1 MARSV
6 LGDGAAGGGIRGGQT
21 SGGGVSVVGSRGV
34 VGGVDGPSAVVGRE
48 EYGLSPAGVL
58 VSTDDGVVEF
68 HRRLPTRVG
77 RTSFVYD
84 AAGRVVQTV
93 TKRLGKKPLVHR
105 FYYATGQQPVGFC
118 SSDAPGVGYRYVY
131 DGVGRRVA
139 KEVVDTATG
148 QVVCRQVCA
157 HTGNQLA
164 AVVTTV
170 DTGDA
175 GRVGCGLVWSVD
187 PATGEVIGQITVAA
201 GDGAGVKT
209 PAAGAAGSGAAHSAN
224 RCGDGV
230 TGDGGYLEAQCG
242 RGPAGSGSQ
251 VVGVAG
257 TAARAGHPEGAVAS
271 GWSQARVDA
280 RFYALVADVAGAPQE
295 IIDPATGQV
304 EGRVTQSLYGKR
316 TWCGGVSS
324 PLLFAG
330 QYEDA
335 ESGWVYNR
343 FRYYQ
348 PVLGSYNAQ
357 DPLGLAPRVASGQ
370 GYVDHAAHWVDVLGL
385 ASHVK
390 NKQLQRQIDALT
402 PQQKVFWVSP
412 SRRIDSQVNS
422 IGMIREPPIGVS
434 AVKPVSLTLRLGTI
448 QLWRRSSSKSK
459 GSPRS

>member
-1 MARSV
+1 M
-6 LGDGAAGGGIRGGQT
+6 
-21 SGGGVSVVGSRGV
+21 
-34 VGGVDGPSAVVGRE
+34 VGRE

-93 TKRLGKKPLVHR
+93 TKRLGKKPLVHQ
-105 FYYATGQQPVGFC
+105 FFYATGQQPVGFC
-118 SSDAPGVGYRYVY
+118 SSDVPGVGYRYVY

-170 DTGDA
+170 DTGDP

-201 GDGAGVKT
+201 GG
-209 PAAGAAGSGAAHSAN
+209 GAAGRATAHRAG

-230 TGDGGYLEAQCG
+230 TGDGGYLEARCG
-242 RGPAGSGSQ
+242 QGPAGGGSQ
-251 VVGVAG
+251 VLGVAG
-257 TAARAGHPEGAVAS
+257 TAGRAGHPEGAMAS

-348 PVLGSYNAQ
+348 PVVGSYNAQ

-385 ASHVK
+385 KCHRLASMSLRMLEFQRK
-390 NKQLQRQIDALT
+390 TDQLCKSGLT
-402 PQQKVFWVSP
+402 EGTRTLMSTLIWT
-412 SRRIDSQVNS
+412 
-422 IGMIREPPIGVS
+422 
-434 AVKPVSLTLRLGTI
+434 KPATRCSTLE
-448 QLWRRSSSKSK
+448 
-459 GSPRS
+459 